1 MLACLQVATEDNLGV
16 PTLICQ
22 LISRTR
28 RKRLQTI
35 STYFPPWVSDAL
47 RVPEGPQ
54 REQMAQCG
62 IVSSEAPACHNSQDW
77 ASQRHSGEVPSR
89 NRAQT
94 AHHTG
99 GGVLTP
105 LSRLI
110 MATPSQFSRAP
121 CPIPA
126 PTPHLS
132 LAMTSFVSSSR
143 NGGKQSKHGGA
154 PQTQIKQSRDRIL
167 SLNCVTRN

>member
-99 GGVLTP
+99 GGGANPSIKAYHGHTLTILPGP
-105 LSRLI
+105 LPNSRPYP
-110 MATPSQFSRAP
+110 TSQSGHDKLCQQLQEWRQTEQAWRS
-121 CPIPA
+121 
-126 PTPHLS
+126 PTN
-132 LAMTSFVSSSR
+132 T
-143 NGGKQSKHGGA
+143 
-154 PQTQIKQSRDRIL
+154 D
-167 SLNCVTRN
+167 